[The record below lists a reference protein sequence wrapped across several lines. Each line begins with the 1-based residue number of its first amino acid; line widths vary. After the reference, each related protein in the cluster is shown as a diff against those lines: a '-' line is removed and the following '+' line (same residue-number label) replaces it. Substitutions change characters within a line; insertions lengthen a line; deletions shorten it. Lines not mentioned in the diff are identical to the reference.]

1 MITGTHSLNVTAP
14 LFGVGVGVVASIDGT
29 SELLEASLMDAIV
42 ASSGHCGEG
51 LPATVSGTQRD
62 TPRPVIFQQ

>member
-14 LFGVGVGVVASIDGT
+14 LFGVGVGVVASIDST
-29 SELLEASLMDAIV
+29 FELLEASLMDAIV

-51 LPATVSGTQRD
+51 LPAKQMND
-62 TPRPVIFQQ
+62 Q